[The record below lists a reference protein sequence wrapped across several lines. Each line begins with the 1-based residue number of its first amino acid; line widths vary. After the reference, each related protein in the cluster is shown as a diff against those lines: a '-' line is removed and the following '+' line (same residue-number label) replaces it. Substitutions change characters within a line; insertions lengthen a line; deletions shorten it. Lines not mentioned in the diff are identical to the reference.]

1 MSYIFHTETVF
12 IEAMS
17 QRVFGIVK
25 WFNKKQGFGF
35 IHVLTGEQT
44 EKDVFVHYSSI
55 RSKETTDYKYLVQGE
70 YVEFA
75 IEKAVKEN
83 HEFNAT
89 DITGICGGPSLCE
102 TRRSHEEE
110 EGRGATR
117 SSTSVTNA
125 PPRIRESEGEYVKV
139 VRRKKPL

>member
-1 MSYIFHTETVF
+1 MSP
-12 IEAMS
+12 
-17 QRVFGIVK
+17 RVYGIVK

-35 IHVLTGEQT
+35 IHVLTGEQA
-44 EKDVFVHYSSI
+44 EKDVFVHFSSI

-110 EGRGATR
+110 EGRGGHNRNSTASATVA
-117 SSTSVTNA
+117 T
-125 PPRIRESEGEYVKV
+125 PRIREPEGEYVRV
-139 VRRKKPL
+139 VKGKKPV